1 MNITQLYEEFILL
14 DELEEQKK
22 LPFKKNSPT
31 HHIWLT
37 WNRIHQSKFL
47 SWIWQMKNGGNI
59 QDTIRVVGTLHM
71 SLRFLQVLKQND
83 LVEIDH
89 NGNWNWLQPLEKREQ
104 AMIDP
109 VLIQDQIQAFI
120 NKREFGQFR
129 CTWES
134 SLNRAQMMR
143 DSLSPWQSDI
153 FFCGD
158 DDFTSLATAE
168 QGRKITVGDV
178 DEQVLQ
184 TIQQIAET
192 FHFPIESIPFD
203 VRNETPAELRNRFHA
218 FHCDPLDNG
227 SGLDAWLTRAFELLT
242 GQIGDQIFLNV
253 SMNRLGPRM
262 SDLQQFLLSNGFALT
277 HIHHSL
283 SQYPVIDEPYLQVD
297 PLTDRLGELD
307 VDKAELD
314 KLFIYTDLLIFKRVQ
329 DRQRL
334 WPQDY
339 IDFRRQL

>member
-22 LPFKKNSPT
+22 LPFKRNSPT
-31 HHIWLT
+31 HNIWLT
-37 WNRIHQSKFL
+37 WNRIHLSKFS
-47 SWIWQMKNGGNI
+47 SWIWQMKNCGTI
-59 QDTIRVVGTLHM
+59 QDIIRVIGTLHM
-71 SLRFLQVLKQND
+71 TLRFLHVLKRND
-83 LVEIDH
+83 LIEMND
-89 NGNWNWLQPLEKREQ
+89 NGSWNWLQPLGHTEQ
-104 AMIDP
+104 ETLDP
-109 VLIQDQIQAFI
+109 ALMQSEIQAFI

-134 SLNRAQMMR
+134 SLNRAQILH
-143 DSLSPWQSDI
+143 DSLSPWQSEL

-168 QGRKITVGDV
+168 HGRRITVGDV

-184 TIQQIAET
+184 TIQKIAEK
-192 FHFPIESIPFD
+192 FHFPIESTSFD
-203 VRNETPAELRNRFHA
+203 VRKETPAELRNRFHA

-253 SMNRLGPRM
+253 SMDRLGPRI

-277 HIHHSL
+277 YIHHGL
-283 SQYPVIDEPYLQVD
+283 SKYPVIDEPYLQVD
-297 PLTDRLGELD
+297 PLTDRLGELN

-314 KLFIYTDLLIFKRVQ
+314 KLVIYTDLLIFKRVQ